1 MERHHESRDFFF
13 FFILTK
19 HVCVVIR
26 IIERANNIKAKDGMR
41 ATTMSLS
48 G

>member
-1 MERHHESRDFFF
+1 MNQEIFFF

-26 IIERANNIKAKDGMR
+26 IIEKRTNNIKAKEGMR
-41 ATTMSLS
+41 ATTVSLS

>member
-1 MERHHESRDFFF
+1 MNQECFFFF

-26 IIERANNIKAKDGMR
+26 IREKRMNDIKAKEGMR